1 MLVHKSGRGNGVCHM
16 WREKVRG
23 GERERKRELSYWGD
37 REGEVGGGEEEEV
50 ERNKGEIR
58 KKENFF
64 LIVFKFDWSCK

>member
-1 MLVHKSGRGNGVCHM
+1 
-16 WREKVRG
+16 
-23 GERERKRELSYWGD
+23 LSYWGD

-58 KKENFF
+58 KKEIFF